1 MSLNV
6 LLKTRLGGT
15 TSVPL
20 VQYAGAALCEPR
32 ALGGVFMSLLGA
44 YYLSRLILVGDP
56 APYDPTALCV
66 GSTLFLL
73 LSIVYFSLTN
83 PVSKTFHGE
92 VEIAS
97 AGFRLLQVAFG
108 VAGALFFFG
117 IGTLGN
123 VVAAQTMTDFHAL
136 LLEMGVTGFG
146 LGAASSYRF

>member
-6 LLKTRLGGT
+6 LLKTRYGGT

-20 VQYAGAALCEPR
+20 AQYARTALFER
-32 ALGGVFMSLLGA
+32 EALGGVFMGLLGA
-44 YYLSRLILVGDP
+44 YYLSRLIPVGAP
-56 APYDPTALCV
+56 APHDPTALCV
-66 GSTLFLL
+66 GSALFLL

-83 PVSKTFHGE
+83 PVSKTFHRE

-97 AGFRLLQVAFG
+97 GGFRLLRVAFG

-123 VVAAQTMTDFHAL
+123 VVAAQTLTHFHAL
-136 LLEMGVTGFG
+136 LLEMGVAGFG
-146 LGAASSYRF
+146 LGVASSYRF